1 MPDNICM
8 ACHPHPPYP
17 PQTLY
22 ITSSHTALF
31 LHRHHRV
38 LLVLW
43 RDSKVVR
50 PAEGIGGWGERQR
63 FSSRWWTCRKQEG
76 TWRRDKVVHRI
87 ALYFLMVGPPK
98 TNLQLASAD
107 IAMTPPIFAY
117 EDLQQ
122 YGHRLA
128 SSGCRLRV
136 WLNWM
141 VVKLYF
147 TAAFIFI
154 CPVTG
159 DVEHLHMFA
168 SYLVFYF

>member
-1 MPDNICM
+1 MPGNICM

-63 FSSRWWTCRKQEG
+63 FSSHWWTCRKQEG
-76 TWRRDKVVHRI
+76 TWRRKGQGCAQNSSVFPYGWASQDKSTI
-87 ALYFLMVGPPK
+87 SL
-98 TNLQLASAD
+98 SAD

-147 TAAFIFI
+147 IFI